1 MTRITVNPVT
11 GEENVKCGSVLWQVR
26 PQSVAARFSLLLVPA
41 SRPSGP
47 LYRTCGCSK
56 DGVMRPTKVSAEYGV
71 SLAKGKTSVA
81 GAAA

>member
-1 MTRITVNPVT
+1 MWKCSLASSAPIRSGSLQPVV
-11 GEENVKCGSVLWQVR
+11 GPGK
-26 PQSVAARFSLLLVPA
+26 PA
-41 SRPSGP
+41 ERSSFTS
-47 LYRTCGCSK
+47 TCGCSK